1 MEDLFKGL
9 NERQIEAV
17 KATEGYYR
25 VIAGAGSGKT
35 RTLTHRFAYIVT
47 ELGISARNI
56 LCVTF
61 TNKAANEMKARIRR
75 LLGDGYENALIATYH
90 GFCVKV
96 LKEDIYKLFFP
107 ANFKIL
113 DTGGQKKILE
123 EIYAEYEIK
132 LDYNSFEKTLEY
144 IYKEKTHL
152 EYIPKMCDPAY
163 IFDPEKG
170 LSLEEKIYLKYL
182 AHQKKIYGLDFNDL
196 IYFTIY
202 LFEHHEDIL
211 AKWQDRL
218 HYIQV
223 DEFQDSSKKE
233 LDIIN
238 ALCKKHNNLF
248 VVGDP
253 DQNIYE
259 WRYSENRFLVHF
271 DKNYPDVTTIILNQ
285 NYRSTPEILS
295 VSNSLIEK
303 NQNRVPKDLFTL
315 NESGKRVEHIHLKSE
330 TDESK
335 WIVSKI
341 REIVEEK
348 KKLYSDIA
356 VLFRSS
362 HVSRFIEQSLYSENI
377 PYLIHGGVR
386 FFDRMEIRDSIAFL
400 KLAAGNDD
408 EALLRI
414 INVPKRQIGK
424 SRIDYLKQTQREFR
438 DNYAIEKSL
447 FEILRDNAG
456 EPIFFNT
463 KAEDFINIITEHRE
477 KAKNTNIK
485 ISDLLN
491 SLLERTRYKEYISRS
506 GDMERFDNVTE
517 LLASIT
523 EFEQQA
529 GEDVSLEAYLQQLSV
544 ISDYESE
551 RSKNCVKLMT
561 IHASKGLE
569 FPYVIIAGMT
579 EGVFPSR
586 RTIDERKENG
596 LEEERR
602 LCYVAMTRAMRELYM
617 IESEGKT
624 YGEMRKL
631 PSRFLFDI
639 DAAHID
645 MTGVIPEEILKDLT
659 AKINQTNQANKINQ
673 VSPANLVNSTDSDRK
688 FKIGNKVNHR
698 FFGQGEIISIDLK
711 GDAYIIDF
719 ANIGSS
725 KPININYEGLTL
737 IDGGSERGNINNE
750 PLTGEIISDIP
761 VSTPQRSTRSNFNK
775 KMDRY
780 FDNKKMQTI
789 NPLQPPKQIK
799 KPKRNDEI
807 GEQQIELFIAEIEKE
822 LDMAEKLED
831 IVSSNVSD
839 ISDILETA
847 EIINIDD
854 LDDKDDELPE
864 FAGGGDIFDIVE
876 VKAEKEDYINQESA
890 ETHNIINEEA
900 ESEEGGGVDLIPPN
914 MPRSLYEASPQI
926 LHDNSDRV
934 NLWNDPE
941 IPKKGWICIDVIDLG
956 YPSGQCGMCGK
967 EEIRYVHIMQHENE
981 LTIGAGC
988 ICAGKMEGNIELAKE
1003 RENTL
1008 KNRINRFR
1016 TFFKTELKTS
1026 SKGNLYTKYRE
1037 TLITFL
1043 RDKNNTN
1050 GWKFVEGGEYSNLFD
1065 SLEEAK
1071 IAAFMKIDARR

>member
-1 MEDLFKGL
+1 MEDIFKGL

-35 RTLTHRFAYIVT
+35 KTLTNRFAYIVT
-47 ELGISARNI
+47 ELGISARNV

-61 TNKAANEMKARIRR
+61 TNKAANEMKARIKR

-113 DTGGQKKILE
+113 DIGDQKKILE
-123 EIYAEYEIK
+123 EIYNEYEIK
-132 LDYNSFEKTLEY
+132 LDYSSFEKTLEY

-152 EYIPKMCDPAY
+152 EYIPKMSDPSY
-163 IFDPEKG
+163 IFDPEKA
-170 LSLEEKIYLKYL
+170 LSLDEKIYIKYL

-202 LFEHHEDIL
+202 LFENHEDVL
-211 AKWQDRL
+211 EKWQDRM

-233 LDIIN
+233 LDLIN

-271 DKNYPDVTTIILNQ
+271 DKNYPNVTTIILNQ

-315 NESGKRVEHIHLKSE
+315 NESGKKVEHIHLKSE
-330 TDESK
+330 AEESL

-341 REIVEEK
+341 KEIVEAK

-362 HVSRFIEQSLYSENI
+362 HVSRFIEQSLYTENI

-386 FFDRMEIRDSIAFL
+386 FFDRMEIKDSIAFL
-400 KLAAGNDD
+400 KLTASNDD

-414 INVPKRQIGK
+414 VNVPKRQIGK
-424 SRIDYLKQTQREFR
+424 SRVDYLKRIQQELRE
-438 DNYAIEKSL
+438 NNSIEKSL
-447 FEILRDNAG
+447 FEILRDNIG
-456 EPIFFNT
+456 EYIFANT
-463 KAEDFINIITEHRE
+463 QAEDFVNIITEHRE
-477 KAKNTNIK
+477 KAKDKNIK

-517 LLASIT
+517 LLASVT
-523 EFEQQA
+523 EFENQA
-529 GEDVSLEAYLQQLSV
+529 GEDISLESYLQQLSV
-544 ISDYESE
+544 MSDYESE
-551 RSKNCVKLMT
+551 RSRNCVKLMT

-569 FPYVIIAGMT
+569 FPFVIIAGMT
-579 EGVFPSR
+579 EGIFPSR

-602 LCYVAMTRAMRELYM
+602 LCYVAMTRAMSELYM
-617 IESEGKT
+617 TESEGKT

-631 PSRFLFDI
+631 PSRFLFDV
-639 DAAHID
+639 DAAHINV
-645 MTGVIPEEILKDLT
+645 TGVIPEEIIKDL
-659 AKINQTNQANKINQ
+659 AMKVKQLPAANSPGNNTSQKS
-673 VSPANLVNSTDSDRK
+673 VSTFGK
-688 FKIGNKVNHR
+688 FNIGDKVSHR
-698 FFGQGEIISIDLK
+698 FFGAGEITGIDIQ
-711 GDAYIIDF
+711 GDAYIINF
-719 ANIGSS
+719 ANVGSA
-725 KPININYEGLTL
+725 KPINKNYEGLTL
-737 IDGGSERGNINNE
+737 VEAGTGE
-750 PLTGEIISDIP
+750 PLIGEVLPDSNSDFDSNPKSNPPSSVNP
-761 VSTPQRSTRSNFNK
+761 VEPSVPRRSNFNR

-780 FDNKKMQTI
+780 FDSKKTQTV
-789 NPLQPPKQIK
+789 QPFQQIQ
-799 KPKRNDEI
+799 KPKRPDEI
-807 GEQQIELFIAEIEKE
+807 DEHQIELLIAEIEKNLKAPSEIE
-822 LDMAEKLED
+822 LAD
-831 IVSSNVSD
+831 IDIDTTSD
-839 ISDILETA
+839 DDILEIAADYTDYTEDEDLDEIEEIQEIEETQDIVDVGDEVA
-847 EIINIDD
+847 EII
-854 LDDKDDELPE
+854 
-864 FAGGGDIFDIVE
+864 
-876 VKAEKEDYINQESA
+876 
-890 ETHNIINEEA
+890 
-900 ESEEGGGVDLIPPN
+900 ESEESESGGVALIPPN

-926 LHDNSDRV
+926 LYDNSDRI
-934 NLWNDPE
+934 NLWNDPD
-941 IPKKGWICIDVIDLG
+941 IPKKGWICVDVIDLG

-967 EEIRYVHIMQHENE
+967 EEIRYVHIMQHEND

-988 ICAGKMEGNIELAKE
+988 ICAGKMEGNVELAKE
-1003 RENTL
+1003 RENML
-1008 KNRINRFR
+1008 KNKINRFR
-1016 TFFKTELKTS
+1016 TFFNIELKTS
-1026 SKGNLYTKYRE
+1026 SKGNLWTKYKD
-1037 TLITFL
+1037 TLITFV
-1043 RDKNNTN
+1043 RDKNNAN
-1050 GWKFVEGGEYSNLFD
+1050 GWKFVEGGEFSTLFD
-1065 SLEEAK
+1065 SLENAK